1 MSPGR
6 PASVPLRHT
15 IASSALATQ
24 HSLKWLD
31 GVSDALAY
39 GLRQLRDLRPLR
51 PFGNTPAPTPP
62 GDYPPHCFALPWRAA
77 NDDPY
82 AATLIYDQL
91 AQQFGEE
98 SVYFDVD
105 SVPHGLDFRTHIQQA
120 VEKCDVLL
128 VVIGDKWLERDAVV
142 QIVLPPLE
150 TPP

>member
-1 MSPGR
+1 MTELVTSGSVGGMASDGCLYPDSPPFALACHDSLLCPGR

-77 NDDPY
+77 R
-82 AATLIYDQL
+82 
-91 AQQFGEE
+91 
-98 SVYFDVD
+98 
-105 SVPHGLDFRTHIQQA
+105 VPG
-120 VEKCDVLL
+120 
-128 VVIGDKWLERDAVV
+128 
-142 QIVLPPLE
+142 
-150 TPP
+150 